1 MKAFWTLSLLLLLFN
16 SELFAQ
22 NGEEIDWDYEIDLL
36 ARELSEKHPDLFFST
51 DSAWYFHSMRQ
62 VARETPGKSLF
73 QVSIEL
79 QQVLA
84 SMGDAQTQ
92 INYHFL
98 VEKNKILPFE
108 FYWFEDG
115 IYILEADKAYEALL
129 GKKLTAI
136 NDVPIEVVIDSLATL
151 LVLDNQSVL
160 KNQIPRM
167 LVWFQVL
174 EYFGFVSGKELSLTV
189 LSSNKDEA
197 LSKVIYLPVEL
208 GEMLT
213 VQPSTLPLGW
223 QDQKSFFREQ
233 YFENEH
239 LYYIQYNRCWSRE
252 AEEDYGSGASA
263 LFMPSFKEFEKE
275 VFPVLKKKD
284 IDKLVF
290 DIRFNKGGHAAQ
302 GTEFIRKICKTLPKD
317 HGNIFVLVG
326 RMTNASAIVN
336 TVDFMKSEE
345 VLLVGEETSGK
356 PNHFGEVNRFVLP
369 ESRLIVSYSTRYFTL
384 LDEDLPALVPDVLT
398 PLGFDQYM
406 KGIDPAMEA
415 VSLSPLP

>member
-1 MKAFWTLSLLLLLFN
+1 MKVFWTISLLLLLFN

-22 NGEEIDWDYEIDLL
+22 NGEVIDWDYEIDLL

-51 DSAWYFHSMRQ
+51 DSAWYFRAMRQ
-62 VARETPGKSLF
+62 VARATPGKSLF

-115 IYILEADKAYEALL
+115 IYVLEADKVYEALL

-151 LVLDNQSVL
+151 LVLDNQAVL

-174 EYFGFVSGKELSLTV
+174 EHFGFVSGKELSLTV
-189 LSSNKDEA
+189 HSTNKGEA

-208 GEMLT
+208 GEMLA

-233 YFENEH
+233 YFENEQ

-345 VLLVGEETSGK
+345 VVLVGEETSGK

-384 LDEDLPALVPDVLT
+384 LDEDLPAIVPNLVT

-415 VSLSPLP
+415 VSLIPLP